1 VCIYHPHDSARLQ
14 YITNGIC
21 YYVQLDRLIKEF
33 MVPLEKHISNEEEEK
48 QVAEKENETQEIVGQ
63 KRRARTIGKSS
74 TY

>member
-1 VCIYHPHDSARLQ
+1 VACVSIMIPIAFNTLLMD
-14 YITNGIC
+14 IC